1 MRRQEREPLARH
13 SIKLFAGDFEYLQ
26 DLYPR
31 LGAGKV
37 IRELVR
43 KHISVAKEAAAQ
55 KTTTVELGEFNL

>member
-1 MRRQEREPLARH
+1 MRRSEREPLARH
-13 SIKLFAGDFEYLQ
+13 SVKLFAGDFEYLQ

-43 KHISVAKEAAAQ
+43 KHISTAKEAAAQ
-55 KTTTVELGEFNL
+55 KQTTVDLGSINL